1 MELVLLGSAGFI
13 SHSATWSE
21 AIISETPFMVW
32 YVLLTFCSL
41 LSVEGLANKTALNT
55 PTQHQ
60 NALNFRT
67 WVMAC
72 VEDFKKGSNRSGSP
86 YAPFLTP
93 FPPLQMF
100 EWLTSYF
107 HKTQLQS
114 WPQSG
119 LQSTDGLRTTAVR
132 FMSSHPSSLRSIHLL
147 WTAPRTWAT
156 LWPRI
161 TNSKLELPSESVCGG
176 GVTDLVSCYI
186 SRNMQSQFP
195 VPRDIKNYF
204 RITID
209 LCRNCARAVLYSGFP
224 VFVTTKYR
232 PVRRST
238 QPIQWK
244 IEDFFLGGKMTT
256 TWSLPIFSV

>member
-1 MELVLLGSAGFI
+1 MELVLLRSAGLT
-13 SHSATWSE
+13 SHSVTWSE

-32 YVLLTFCSL
+32 YVVLTFSSL

-86 YAPFLTP
+86 YALFPTP

-100 EWLTSYF
+100 EWLTSFF

-114 WPQSG
+114 WKQSV
-119 LQSTDGLRTTAVR
+119 LRSTATAVR
-132 FMSSHPSSLRSIHLL
+132 SVHVVTSQSSEVHPSALKCAQNISDVV
-147 WTAPRTWAT
+147 AT
-156 LWPRI
+156 Y
-161 TNSKLELPSESVCGG
+161 NSKVELPSESVCGG

-232 PVRRST
+232 PVRRPT

-244 IEDFFLGGKMTT
+244 TEDFFLGGKVTT
-256 TWSLPIFSV
+256 TWSSPLFSV